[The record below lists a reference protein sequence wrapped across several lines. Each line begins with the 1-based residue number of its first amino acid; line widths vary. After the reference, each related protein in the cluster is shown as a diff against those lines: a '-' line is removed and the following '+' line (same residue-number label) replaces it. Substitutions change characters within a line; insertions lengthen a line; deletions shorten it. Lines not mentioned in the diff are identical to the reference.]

1 MCTSTS
7 SRLTVGFELRREKLC
22 LRGAASEESWL
33 KGRVVFLGEGWFVS
47 DSGCTKAY
55 HKINK
60 NIFEL

>member
-1 MCTSTS
+1 MHKYEFKAYCILQTEKRKAVFKRS
-7 SRLTVGFELRREKLC
+7 SQ
-22 LRGAASEESWL
+22 SEDWL
-33 KGRVVFLGEGWFVS
+33 KGTVVFLGEGWFVS